1 MSLCAKLCRPMKR
14 QALNYESETVNNL
27 VNIEIQIDEDGW
39 TSLDKVEDLCK
50 IAVQRACIETKQKFM
65 QGAELCI
72 LLTNDTE
79 ICKLNKQWRG
89 LDKPTN
95 VLSFPAVSP
104 EKLAKSPMLGDIAL
118 GFQTVEKEAINDQKT
133 IENHLTHL
141 IIHGFLHILGYDHEI
156 DEDATIMEALEI
168 RILENLNIANPY
180 ADCDLLSMKHKV

>member
-1 MSLCAKLCRPMKR
+1 MKKR
-14 QALNYESETVNNL
+14 ALNYEPKAVNTL
-27 VNIEIQIDEDGW
+27 VNIDIQIDEYGW

-50 IAVQRACIETKQKFM
+50 TAVQQVCIETKQKFI

-72 LLTNDTE
+72 LLTNNAE
-79 ICKLNKQWRG
+79 ICTLNKQWRG

-104 EKLAKSPMLGDIAL
+104 DKLAKTPMLGDIAL
-118 GFQTVEKEAINDQKT
+118 GFETVEQEALNDKKT

-141 IIHGFLHILGYDHEI
+141 VIHGFLHILGYDHEI